1 MPHSGVFA
9 VGAGV
14 AIGQAPKTQETG
26 FYRGCPAVGPRMS
39 RTREGV
45 GETAAVPIRKRSPT
59 SEDLSMQTTLQ
70 FTELTSTWVNQI
82 EAALL

>member
-1 MPHSGVFA
+1 MPN
-9 VGAGV
+9 
-14 AIGQAPKTQETG
+14 PMTG
-26 FYRGCPAVGPRMS
+26 PENPGEGILRGMCPAVGPRMS

-45 GETAAVPIRKRSPT
+45 GETAAVSKRKRSPT